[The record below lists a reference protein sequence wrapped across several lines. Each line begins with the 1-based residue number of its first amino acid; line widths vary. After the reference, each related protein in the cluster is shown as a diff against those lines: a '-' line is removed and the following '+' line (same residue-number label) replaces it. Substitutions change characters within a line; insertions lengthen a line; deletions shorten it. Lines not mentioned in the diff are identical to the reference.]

1 MSNVYLVIQHQ
12 FGECDKDV
20 VYTCATREVAEYAAG
35 KLNEKYASEGV
46 ILDEDNLFVDI
57 SDDDMM
63 NDSYHYYTVESSA
76 IEESIEELKRDHN
89 L

>member
-1 MSNVYLVIQHQ
+1 MRNVYLVIQHQ
-12 FGECDKDV
+12 FGEYDNHV

-35 KLNEKYASEGV
+35 KLNKEYASKGV
-46 ILDEDNLFVDI
+46 ELDEDNQFVSV

-63 NDSYHYYTVESSA
+63 SDLYHYYTVEAYA
-76 IEESIEELKRDHN
+76 IEESIEDLQRDYN